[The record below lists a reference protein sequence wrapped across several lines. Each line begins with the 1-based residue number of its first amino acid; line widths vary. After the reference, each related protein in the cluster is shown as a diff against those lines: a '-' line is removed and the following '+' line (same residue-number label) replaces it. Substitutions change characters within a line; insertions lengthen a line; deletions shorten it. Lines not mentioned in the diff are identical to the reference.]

1 MMVHLRSLVD
11 EIRTI
16 KVMHLWTGKTFFLLG
31 SKSSSEARRAIP

>member
-1 MMVHLRSLVD
+1 MVPLRSLVD

-16 KVMHLWTGKTFFLLG
+16 KVIPFLVGKTFFLLG